1 MYTYTLSHSLT
12 VPSECKDDD
21 QHKSHDI
28 GESDPESVDSELEQ
42 KKQEKVQKKEQLQGR
57 EKVLTRAKAALFE
70 QEKSH
75 LVQNQSTETKGRTC
89 IFLCSGLFL
98 DYFVNII

>member
-1 MYTYTLSHSLT
+1 MT

-28 GESDPESVDSELEQ
+28 CESDPESVDSELEQ

-75 LVQNQSTETKGRTC
+75 LVQNQSIETKGRTC
-89 IFLCSGLFL
+89 IFLCIVAFSWTIKYNLIEP
-98 DYFVNII
+98 DV